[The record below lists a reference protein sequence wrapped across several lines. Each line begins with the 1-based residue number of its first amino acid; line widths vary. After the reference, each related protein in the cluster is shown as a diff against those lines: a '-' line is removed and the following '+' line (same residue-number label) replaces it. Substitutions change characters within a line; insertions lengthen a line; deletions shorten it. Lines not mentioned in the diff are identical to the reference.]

1 MCHYNVFAGLL
12 STHGT
17 QAQVGGCPKHVEKTS
32 KMAKNVLPL
41 GHHLRRPA
49 RAPQPR
55 WRPKPIQLRVW
66 SGVQE
71 QSVLKWTPRLHT
83 GSDLYVLYMDRKII
97 SRRLE
102 RNQFQAQIHQESTEI
117 VWGNWHLASVP
128 ALRCRL
134 LIFGP
139 CIVLEPIRGASRGSC
154 MTLGSLIA
162 AATPLLGFDICLD

>member
-17 QAQVGGCPKHVEKTS
+17 HAQVGGCPKHVEKTS
-32 KMAKNVLPL
+32 KMAKNILPL

-71 QSVLKWTPRLHT
+71 QSVLKWKPRSQMEL
-83 GSDLYVLYMDRKII
+83 DFDVLYMDGKLI
-97 SRRLE
+97 SRR
-102 RNQFQAQIHQESTEI
+102 FQWHKFLVKIHPESMRI
-117 VWGNWHLASVP
+117 IRVFDVHFLSRRCDAVYRSLGLVSCWS
-128 ALRCRL
+128 AL
-134 LIFGP
+134 
-139 CIVLEPIRGASRGSC
+139 GSC
-154 MTLGSLIA
+154 SR
-162 AATPLLGFDICLD
+162 CLVRP